1 LEQAIKQNLKEDENN
16 SEDTDEIIMDDID
29 EIEKE
34 LSDDAYNEFR
44 AFKDEE
50 SELDLEALIDDED
63 PV

>member
-34 LSDDAYNEFR
+34 LSNDAYNEFR

>member
-1 LEQAIKQNLKEDENN
+1 
-16 SEDTDEIIMDDID
+16 MDDID

>member
-50 SELDLEALIDDED
+50 SELDLESLIDDED